1 MTFLC
6 QIRKPGLE
14 NQNELPET
22 GHQNK
27 VGFEPD
33 SKSPSFKS
41 CWGGG
46 LASQAPG
53 PPSVHV
59 VILIILSSKPS
70 SHSPIQ
76 FIHGCMING
85 WDKQMDLQVKRT
97 LMIVSGLSMPHIQI
111 HMSFQN
117 PAETVK
123 RL

>member
-33 SKSPSFKS
+33 SKSPGFKS

-46 LASQAPG
+46 LARQAPG

-59 VILIILSSKPS
+59 VILIIYPVSHPVIHLSNS
-70 SHSPIQ
+70 
-76 FIHGCMING
+76 F
-85 WDKQMDLQVKRT
+85 MDV
-97 LMIVSGLSMPHIQI
+97 
-111 HMSFQN
+111 
-117 PAETVK
+117 
-123 RL
+123 